1 VVNRPPLK
9 SISAFV
15 RLLLMTFDSSS
26 VTEQFAQHVE
36 IAQYD
41 CPGDVQFNRR
51 NQPTIE
57 E

>member
-1 VVNRPPLK
+1 
-9 SISAFV
+9 
-15 RLLLMTFDSSS
+15 MTFDSSS